1 MSIDKEKFVTL
12 KLNPSLANV
21 ENAIELFSGI
31 GLNRKSLALLKKE
44 VEAAS
49 APLSID
55 GKATKS
61 DEELLERLT
70 SCVKDLESLASVVKG
85 EGKKDEIS
93 LGIKAYGERFGAKYG
108 LHMAPEGKLFM
119 GVFSGL
125 AENFSERFPK
135 LSEKNWTYFLR
146 ILYIAGWTTGFLPFT
161 YLLLYWVMVA
171 SPRATD
177 KAEPIDVSVLNTSV
191 SIEVAKAIESA
202 LLQDGSFNNKIDLL
216 DATLKRIS
224 EIFDVDELTKAKHVA
239 AFITAWA
246 SAAEHVSPIFYDS
259 IMKMAEHLEKYNMTD
274 DLDALELASN
284 ELKPIENKLGYHEL
298 VKAAAVVH
306 QEGSMRATYNNEVD
320 LGIAEYVQEFRQAIE
335 AENYYLAAFY
345 YGKDAVATR
354 EKQIKENN
362 ERLELEAQ
370 AAREQA
376 ARNEAAA
383 ASAAAAA
390 AANRQS
396 EPKKEGF
403 LDNRRNL
410 LGKRC
415 KNDACG
421 HMNGHTAYKCVRC
434 GNFLGL

>member
-1 MSIDKEKFVTL
+1 MSIDKEKFLTL
-12 KLNPSLANV
+12 KLNPTLANV

-44 VEAAS
+44 VEAAA
-49 APLSID
+49 APLSLD
-55 GKATKS
+55 GLATKS

-70 SCVKDLESLASVVKG
+70 SCAKDLESLASVVKG

-108 LHMAPEGKLFM
+108 LHLAPEGKLFM

-125 AENFSERFPK
+125 AENLSERLPK

-146 ILYIAGWTTGFLPFT
+146 ILYIAGSAISILLSFT

-171 SPRATD
+171 SPSAID
-177 KAEPIDVSVLNTSV
+177 KAEPINVSELNTSL
-191 SIEVAKAIESA
+191 SIEVAEAIESA
-202 LLQDGSFNNKIDLL
+202 LLQDGSFNSKIDSL
-216 DATLKRIS
+216 DAALKRIS
-224 EIFDVDELTKAKHVA
+224 EIFDADELIKAKRVA
-239 AFITAWA
+239 AFITAWSGA
-246 SAAEHVSPIFYDS
+246 DEYVSAIFYDS
-259 IMKMAEHLEKYNMTD
+259 TMKMAEHLEKYNMTD

-284 ELKPIENKLGYHEL
+284 ELKPIEDKLGYHYL
-298 VKAAAVVH
+298 VSAAAVVH
-306 QEGSMRATYNNEVD
+306 QEDSMRATYNNEVD
-320 LGIAEYVQEFRQAIE
+320 LSIAEYVQEFRQALE
-335 AENYYLAAFY
+335 DKKYYLAAFY
-345 YGKDAVATR
+345 YGNDAVATR

-362 ERLELEAQ
+362 ERLAAEAQ
-370 AAREQA
+370 AAQEQA
-376 ARNEAAA
+376 ARNEA
-383 ASAAAAA
+383 AAAAA

-410 LGKRC
+410 LGKPC

-421 HMNGHTAYKCVRC
+421 FLNSHTAYKCKRC